1 MATVLL
7 CQCAERMARELTGAL
22 ADEGIGVASC
32 PDGEQLIETL
42 LREKP
47 EAVVHVLRPDPH
59 EDMALLRLVRRAAP
73 DVPLILLAES
83 GSLEIQRQLIELRP
97 IFYDVVPVGPED
109 LLEAVRSA
117 IERRAAPPR
126 PRAAWRAADQRRPRV

>member
-1 MATVLL
+1 MARVLL
-7 CQCAERMARELTGAL
+7 CQCTEHVGRELKAAL
-22 ADEGIGVASC
+22 ADFGIDVVSC
-32 PDGEQLIETL
+32 PEGEQLVETL

-47 EAVVHVLRPDPH
+47 EAVVHVLKPDPH

-109 LLEAVRSA
+109 LLDAIRSA
-117 IERRAAPPR
+117 VGRSAPSR
-126 PRAAWRAADQRRPRV
+126 PRSAARQAHDLR

>member
-22 ADEGIGVASC
+22 AVEGIRVASC

-47 EAVVHVLRPDPH
+47 DAVVHVLRPDPH

-73 DVPLILLAES
+73 DIPLILLAES

-109 LLEAVRSA
+109 LLDAVRSA
-117 IERRAAPPR
+117 IERKGAAQKPRATARAAESRSPR
-126 PRAAWRAADQRRPRV
+126 G

>member
-22 ADEGIGVASC
+22 ADDGITVASC

-73 DVPLILLAES
+73 DIPLILLAES

-109 LLEAVRSA
+109 LLDAVRSA
-117 IERRAAPPR
+117 VERRGTPK
-126 PRAAWRAADQRRPRV
+126 PRAAVRSAEPRPPRF